1 MAKPHRLA
9 PLLTPRSV
17 ALVGASPKP
26 GSIGNDMVRV
36 LRGGGFAGAIH
47 PVNPKYA
54 EPKYTKIDGLAC
66 HASCAALPEAPDLA
80 VLGVGPERLEAAF
93 DEAVAAGT
101 RAVAIFASL
110 AYPADPAPGLRARLE
125 TKARAAGVPVLG
137 GNCMGFYNFDAR
149 CHVSFQPPPD
159 RRPGGITLICHSGSV
174 FVLLAA
180 NDPRYRFNLVVS
192 PGQEANASVSDY
204 MDYALDQPST
214 RALALFIET
223 VRDPAGFVAAL
234 EKAKA
239 RGVPVAAVKVGRTE
253 QSARLAA
260 THSGAIAG
268 DDAAYEAV
276 FERYGVARART
287 LDELMATALVLS
299 QPRRPAAGGLA
310 ALTDSGGLRE
320 LMIDLAQD
328 IGVPFARLAPDT
340 VTRLAARLPHGLE
353 AVNPVDAAGPL
364 SADFARV
371 FRDCLGYL
379 MDDPGTA
386 IGLFEFE
393 ARDDFAYIPEFRD
406 IAEAAPAAHRKPL
419 LVVNSFSGARNAAT
433 AERLLDAGVPLV
445 NGMQNALLAVR
456 HALSNRDFR
465 ARVAATPP
473 AAPAAGVAAR
483 WRRRLAGCG
492 PLSETEGLALL
503 RDFRVPA
510 AASVV
515 APDRDAAIA
524 AADAMGYPV
533 ALKTAQAGAGH
544 KTELDG
550 VRLGLGDGAAVAGA
564 YRDLASRL
572 GAAVSVQ
579 PMVAGGVE
587 IAFGMIDDA
596 QFGPLVMV
604 GAGGRLVETLRD
616 RRVALAPL
624 DGRLVETLRDR
635 RGRGPP
641 ADRPPRGPA
650 AARRG
655 AGGSGGQ
662 HRGPRRGVRRLL
674 RAGPRPGRRPRRD

>member
-1 MAKPHRLA
+1 M
-9 PLLTPRSV
+9 
-17 ALVGASPKP
+17 
-26 GSIGNDMVRV
+26 
-36 LRGGGFAGAIH
+36 
-47 PVNPKYA
+47 
-54 EPKYTKIDGLAC
+54 
-66 HASCAALPEAPDLA
+66 
-80 VLGVGPERLEAAF
+80 
-93 DEAVAAGT
+93 
-101 RAVAIFASL
+101 
-110 AYPADPAPGLRARLE
+110 
-125 TKARAAGVPVLG
+125 
-137 GNCMGFYNFDAR
+137 
-149 CHVSFQPPPD
+149 
-159 RRPGGITLICHSGSV
+159 
-174 FVLLAA
+174 
-180 NDPRYRFNLVVS
+180 
-192 PGQEANASVSDY
+192 
-204 MDYALDQPST
+204 
-214 RALALFIET
+214 
-223 VRDPAGFVAAL
+223 
-234 EKAKA
+234 
-239 RGVPVAAVKVGRTE
+239 
-253 QSARLAA
+253 
-260 THSGAIAG
+260 
-268 DDAAYEAV
+268 
-276 FERYGVARART
+276 
-287 LDELMATALVLS
+287 
-299 QPRRPAAGGLA
+299 
-310 ALTDSGGLRE
+310 
-320 LMIDLAQD
+320 
-328 IGVPFARLAPDT
+328 
-340 VTRLAARLPHGLE
+340 
-353 AVNPVDAAGPL
+353 
-364 SADFARV
+364 
-371 FRDCLGYL
+371 
-379 MDDPGTA
+379 
-386 IGLFEFE
+386 
-393 ARDDFAYIPEFRD
+393 
-406 IAEAAPAAHRKPL
+406 
-419 LVVNSFSGARNAAT
+419 NSFSGARNAAT

-624 DGRLVETLRDR
+624 DAVEAHRLIDR
-635 RGRGPP
+635 LAVRPLLDGVRG
-641 ADRPPRGPA
+641 APA
-650 AARRG
+650 ANIEAL
-655 AGGSGGQ
+655 AAAFAAFSVLAHALGGVLAEIDVN
-662 HRGPRRGVRRLL
+662 PVV
-674 RAGPRPGRRPRRD
+674 AGPDGCLAVDALVVGKGDVA